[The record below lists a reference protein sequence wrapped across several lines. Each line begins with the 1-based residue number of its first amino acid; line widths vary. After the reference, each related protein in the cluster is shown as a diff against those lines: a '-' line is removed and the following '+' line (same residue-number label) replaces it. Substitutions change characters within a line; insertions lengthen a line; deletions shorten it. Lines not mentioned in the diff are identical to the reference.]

1 VNVQQP
7 RRGRLACRPGRTR
20 RSAPTILALFA
31 FVAVIACG
39 KKGPPLPPLVK
50 LPAPPADF
58 TAVRRGGD
66 VALQFT
72 VPAANSDGTRPAN
85 VERVDVYAFTGPSS
99 IADEQI
105 LKHGTKVGSVPVK
118 APRDPD
124 VTVDSDQPED
134 ETEPLEGEG
143 LDQGAS
149 ARLHEALTP
158 ASLEPIAVDRVK
170 KEPAV
175 ESAPRPL
182 LGPPPTPPLRT
193 YVAVGIAKRGRK
205 GPLSKRIG
213 VPLVAPPPPPSM
225 APIDYNEKAIIVSW
239 TPPVLVREPRED
251 GKATDGEHV
260 LPSHPTGVD
269 AKYEVA
275 YNVYETTP
283 DGEKRLTKSPVTAP
297 RFTDDRVTW
306 GVERCYIVRTVEV
319 LGGVPIESD
328 ARPAVCAKP
337 VDTFPP
343 AAPKELHAVAG
354 EGSINLIW
362 EPNEEKDLAGYVV
375 LRGVAP
381 GERLEPLT
389 AKPIPEARY
398 TDQVPAGTR
407 YVYAVQA
414 VDKAGNVGPASNR
427 VEETA
432 R

>member
-1 VNVQQP
+1 VNT
-7 RRGRLACRPGRTR
+7 RTI
-20 RSAPTILALFA
+20 AAICAFA
-31 FVAVIACG
+31 AVTAACG

-50 LPAPPADF
+50 VPAPPADF

-85 VERVDVYAFTGPSS
+85 VERVDVYAVTGPSS
-99 IADEQI
+99 ITDEQI
-105 LKHGTKVGSVPVK
+105 LKHGTRVGSVPVK

-124 VTVDSDQPED
+124 VTVEADQPDD

-143 LDQGAS
+143 LDQGVPAQ
-149 ARLHEALTP
+149 LHESLT
-158 ASLEPIAVDRVK
+158 AAALEPTELDRK
-170 KEPAV
+170 KKLPVEP
-175 ESAPRPL
+175 APRPL
-182 LGPPPTPPLRT
+182 LGAPPTPPLRT

-213 VPLVAPPPPPSM
+213 VPLVAPPPAPSG
-225 APIDYNEKAIIVSW
+225 AAIDYNEKAITVTW
-239 TPPVLVREPRED
+239 TPPVLAREPRED
-251 GKATDGEHV
+251 GAPPERKPV
-260 LPSHPTGVD
+260 LASHPIGVD
-269 AKYEVA
+269 PKYEVA

-283 DGEKRLTKSPVTAP
+283 DGEKRLTKSPVAAA

-306 GVERCYIVRTVEV
+306 GAERCYVVRTVEV
-319 LGGVPIESD
+319 FGGVPIESD
-328 ARPAVCAKP
+328 APPAACVKL
-337 VDTFPP
+337 VDKFPP

-362 EPNEEKDLAGYVV
+362 EPNEEKDLAGYIV

-389 AKPIPEARY
+389 PKPIPDARF
-398 TDQVPAGTR
+398 TDQVAAGTR
-407 YVYAVQA
+407 YVYAVLA
-414 VDKAGNVGPASNR
+414 IDKAGNMGPLSNR